1 MTTRAQSP
9 DRRPVLLER
18 DLRGAVVLVTGGGRG
33 LGRVMAMALSA
44 AGASVGLIARS
55 RDQLDETVRLV
66 AETGGTAAAAA
77 ADVSDERSAAEAI
90 GSLRNCLG
98 PVDVLVNNA
107 GVAGPIGR
115 VWEVDPDQWWRT
127 VEINLKGVLVC
138 TRLVLSDMIGRGG
151 GRIIN
156 VTSEA
161 GVYRWPNVSAYAV
174 SKSAVV
180 KFTENLAAETKR
192 EGVVVLSVHPG
203 LHAVGLTETVLAHDA
218 LPGSA
223 QAEVAD
229 WLRKELTGQR
239 AACPERAAEL
249 IVRLAAGGGDAL
261 SGRHLSVHDDLDRL
275 IERVADIRRDDLC
288 TLRLRPGG
296 SARCAY

>member
-161 GVYRWPNVSAYAV
+161 GVYPGPTSPPMRCPRAPLSNSPRTWPPRPSAKA
-174 SKSAVV
+174 SS
-180 KFTENLAAETKR
+180 
-192 EGVVVLSVHPG
+192 
-203 LHAVGLTETVLAHDA
+203 
-218 LPGSA
+218 
-223 QAEVAD
+223 
-229 WLRKELTGQR
+229 
-239 AACPERAAEL
+239 C
-249 IVRLAAGGGDAL
+249 
-261 SGRHLSVHDDLDRL
+261 
-275 IERVADIRRDDLC
+275 
-288 TLRLRPGG
+288 
-296 SARCAY
+296 